1 MSKDLPSLAVLVPE
15 AVTCE
20 NNFSGMSDSG
30 DDIPALQSAEEEE
43 EDEPTKFK
51 IKVSSNDSTS
61 LFYIIIRRLSL
72 VGDWNTLQM
81 HDFFFVS
88 FSKFNYGLTFVFHDF
103 FEKYCEIDLDIIK
116 MYRCLTERA
125 HVYLIH

>member
-1 MSKDLPSLAVLVPE
+1 MWKDLPNLAVLVPE

-72 VGDWNTLQM
+72 VGDWNSLQM
-81 HDFFFVS
+81 HDFFFKV
-88 FSKFNYGLTFVFHDF
+88 
-103 FEKYCEIDLDIIK
+103 
-116 MYRCLTERA
+116 
-125 HVYLIH
+125 